1 MKYVNKSQKLA
12 EFAKE
17 LLEKKSLEQ
26 GLPHIAKYAKEV
38 VGAQRCSIFI
48 HNAEKNELWTTL
60 ADGVEKIILPANQG
74 IAGYTIKVKKPVVTN
89 DAYSHPEF
97 LREID
102 EQTGYKTH
110 NIITAPI
117 FSSTREIIGVLE
129 LLNKPTD
136 FDDEDVRFM
145 IFFAHYVSGFIEL
158 LNTCAKGEEADE

>member
-17 LLEKKSLEQ
+17 LLDKKSLEQ
-26 GLPHIAKYAKEV
+26 GLPHIAKYVKKV
-38 VGAQRCSIFI
+38 VGAERCSIFI
-48 HNAEKNELWTTL
+48 HNIGKNELWTTL
-60 ADGVEKIILPANQG
+60 ADGIEKITLPANKG
-74 IAGYTIKVKKPVVTN
+74 IVGYTIKVKKPVVTN
-89 DAYSHPEF
+89 DAYAHPEF
-97 LREID
+97 LTEID

-110 NIITAPI
+110 NIVTAPI
-117 FSSTREIIGVLE
+117 FNSTREIIGVLE

-158 LNTCAKGEEADE
+158 LNTYVKDEEVDE